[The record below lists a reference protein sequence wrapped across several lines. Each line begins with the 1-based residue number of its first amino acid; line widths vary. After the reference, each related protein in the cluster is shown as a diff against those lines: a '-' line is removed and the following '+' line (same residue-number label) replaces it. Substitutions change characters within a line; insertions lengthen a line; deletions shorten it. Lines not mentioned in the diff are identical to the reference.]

1 MGSEDALR
9 DALLSEDALGGI
21 VFGGF
26 FGKIPWGDALLL
38 KDSFVG
44 ILWEMLFVGIFIRDA
59 LAGGSGGRFS
69 LKDFFFFWEVFFERC
84 SLEHALGGFFGGDA
98 LGACSWMTIFGG
110 FLWGIFFRRW
120 S

>member
-59 LAGGSGGRFS
+59 LAGGSGARFS
-69 LKDFFFFWEVFFERC
+69 LKDFFFGRC
-84 SLEHALGGFFGGDA
+84 FLRDA
-98 LGACSWMTIFGG
+98 LWSTLLEDFLGAMLLGHVLG
-110 FLWGIFFRRW
+110 
-120 S
+120 